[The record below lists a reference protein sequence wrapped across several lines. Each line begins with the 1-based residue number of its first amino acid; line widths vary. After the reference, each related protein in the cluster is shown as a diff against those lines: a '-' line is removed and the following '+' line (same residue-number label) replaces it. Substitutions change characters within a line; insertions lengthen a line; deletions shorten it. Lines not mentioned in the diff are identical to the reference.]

1 MFVFVLCFLCAPVAL
16 ASVETRLRMLEER
29 VILDSIEFRDSIA
42 DIKLQ
47 LNASAVTAQSVS
59 SCKCNSRNGKDTGDV
74 AIKTLDTV
82 STKYVVLHGVKNLK
96 AFVHKEIGQAASY
109 VKTLT
114 ANLTDIGQRMSEMD
128 SIVMQLQTTSAEM
141 MKEHADQT
149 DVLTK
154 TNAYFETKIKAA
166 EEKADGTRTI
176 LGNQHT
182 EYLKHLN
189 VNIEML
195 GNIERVLESVRNTI
209 AVQSKQ
215 INEIQSQLGSETFM
229 RMKAVFEFSELY
241 SKVSCHGASCYYPFG
256 NGMSWDGAKSECE
269 RCKAH
274 LAIVDNDE
282 ENDIVQ
288 NLAKYICGDAHGV
301 WIGGSDEDTEGV
313 WKWVNGERI
322 SRSFW
327 AQGEPNG
334 GRQENSLAFWRS
346 TNFRWND
353 AANYIEMPFIC
364 ERKVLVD

>member
-1 MFVFVLCFLCAPVAL
+1 MFVFVLCFLCAHVAL
-16 ASVETRLRMLEER
+16 ASVQTRLRMLEER

-47 LNASAVTAQSVS
+47 LNASTVTAQSVS
-59 SCKCNSRNGKDTGDV
+59 SCECNSRNGNDTCDV
-74 AIKTLDTV
+74 AIQTLDIA
-82 STKYVVLHGVKNLK
+82 STKTVILNGVKNLK
-96 AFVHKEIGQAASY
+96 AFVHKEIGQVASN

-114 ANLTDIGQRMSEMD
+114 TNLTNIGQRMSEMD
-128 SIVMQLQTTSAEM
+128 TIVMQLQTTSAEM
-141 MKEHADQT
+141 MKKHADQT
-149 DVLTK
+149 DALTK

-166 EEKADGTRTI
+166 EEKANETRTI
-176 LGNQHT
+176 LGNQQT

-189 VNIEML
+189 VNKEILE
-195 GNIERVLESVRNTI
+195 NIEHVLESVRNTI
-209 AVQSKQ
+209 AVQSKK

-241 SKVSCHGASCYYPFG
+241 TKVWCHGASCYYSFG
-256 NGMSWDGAKSECE
+256 NGMSWDRAKSECE
-269 RCKAH
+269 RFKAH

-282 ENDIVQ
+282 ENEIVQ
-288 NLAKYICGDAHGV
+288 NLAKDICGDAYGV

-334 GRQENSLAFWRS
+334 GRRESNLALWKSL
-346 TNFRWND
+346 NFRWND
-353 AANYIEMPFIC
+353 APNTLILPFVC
-364 ERKVLVD
+364 ERKFLID